1 MSLPS
6 FFRAK
11 KSRMQVRLL
20 AGQHLIKAVFF
31 NQAYLKNKIIPGSIV
46 TVTGKWDR
54 GRQVINVSTF
64 SAGPKTDQQDFEP
77 VYSFKRF
84 Y

>member
-1 MSLPS
+1 
-6 FFRAK
+6 
-11 KSRMQVRLL
+11 MQVRLL

-54 GRQVINVSTF
+54 GRQVINVSLLF
-64 SAGPKTDQQDFEP
+64 QYVLKQIS
-77 VYSFKRF
+77 RF
-84 Y
+84 